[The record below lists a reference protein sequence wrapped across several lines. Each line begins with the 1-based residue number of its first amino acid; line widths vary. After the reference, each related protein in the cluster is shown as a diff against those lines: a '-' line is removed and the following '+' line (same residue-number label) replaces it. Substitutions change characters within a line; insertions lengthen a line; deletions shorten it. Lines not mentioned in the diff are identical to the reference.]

1 MRVTRVRVC
10 EGNGTDA
17 YIITTRRSKTYIDE
31 QLRNFKE
38 HGVLVSFQDL
48 QNQTIMLNPDLLA
61 SIAVWDEKI
70 SEVKDDDDN

>member
-10 EGNGTDA
+10 EGNSTEA
-17 YIITTRRSKTYIDE
+17 YIITTRRSKRYIDE

-38 HGVLVSFQDL
+38 HGELVYFGDIH
-48 QNQTIMLNPDLLA
+48 NKTIMLNPDLLA

-70 SEVKDDDDN
+70 REGEDDDDN